1 MDKELKFEIFK
12 QAYKMLV
19 EENRMKFELS
29 MAMGRG
35 PGPIPGPD
43 GPQPE
48 EIDMSM
54 FPSPPQFEQVTN
66 LSNQIV
72 DYVSNN

>member
-29 MAMGRG
+29 IMGRG